1 VAGWTPRDVQIACD
15 EVLRARHWT
24 VPHRI
29 VQPAAYLAALLRDV
43 DPADRPGAL
52 EEARLAEEKARREWL
67 WQTTFGTRLCP
78 RGQPGGDLPHPVD
91 GHLACVHCRMSRR
104 P

>member
-1 VAGWTPRDVQIACD
+1 LACD

-24 VPHRI
+24 VPDRI

-52 EEARLAEEKARREWL
+52 EEARLAEEKARRDWV
-67 WQTTFGTRLCP
+67 WNTTFGTLMCP
-78 RGQPGGDLPHPVD
+78 HAQPGADRPHPID
-91 GHLACVHCRMSRR
+91 GHLACPLCRAERS
-104 P
+104 